1 MGESNQTQAL
11 HEVGQFLRS
20 KEDARTNFEQSLHHA
35 IFWDDL
41 LMREVL
47 WKTNSSK
54 TMTCIQTY
62 GYCYFYGNIKIAMI
76 KEGLGI
82 GPERYCIAFNRSPTF
97 YSKLKLLMCYLPREK
112 MFLYPSGARLEGP
125 FLHEPWLS
133 RGRQICSNPSIT
145 LDEYLANFI
154 LY

>member
-1 MGESNQTQAL
+1 MEEPNQIQAL
-11 HEVGQFLRS
+11 YEAGQFLRS
-20 KEDARTNFEQSLHHA
+20 NEDARTNFEHTLHRGVFMDEH
-35 IFWDDL
+35 L
-41 LMREVL
+41 LEDGL

-62 GYCYFYGNIKIAMI
+62 GYCYLYCNIRIAMI

-82 GPERYCIAFNRSPTF
+82 GPERYCVAFNRSPTF
-97 YSKLKLLMCYLPREK
+97 YSKLKLLMNYLPREK
-112 MFLYPSGARLEGP
+112 MFLYPSSARLEGP

-133 RGRQICSNPSIT
+133 RGREIRSHPSIT

-154 LY
+154 LH

>member
-1 MGESNQTQAL
+1 MEESNQIQAL
-11 HEVGQFLRS
+11 HEAGQFLQS
-20 KEDARTNFEQSLHHA
+20 NEDTRTQFEQSLHHGV
-35 IFWDDL
+35 FMDEHL
-41 LMREVL
+41 LEDGL
-47 WKTNSSK
+47 WRTNSSK
-54 TMTCIQTY
+54 TMTCIRTY
-62 GYCYFYGNIKIAMI
+62 GYVYLYCNLRIAMI

-97 YSKLKLLMCYLPREK
+97 YSKLKLLICYLPHEK
-112 MFLYPSGARLEGP
+112 MFLYPSNARLEGP

-154 LY
+154 LS

>member
-1 MGESNQTQAL
+1 MDEHL
-11 HEVGQFLRS
+11 L
-20 KEDARTNFEQSLHHA
+20 EDG
-35 IFWDDL
+35 
-41 LMREVL
+41 L

-54 TMTCIQTY
+54 TMTCIRTY
-62 GYCYFYGNIKIAMI
+62 GYVYLYCNLKIAMI

-82 GPERYCIAFNRSPTF
+82 GPERYCIVFNRRPTF

-112 MFLYPSGARLEGP
+112 MFLYPSGVRLEGP